1 MRGYPPVHIF
11 LCIIAFAAFAIPL
24 ARLTFARPA
33 FIEARAIDETS
44 TTAAQSNEVAT
55 TIRVRLAHIP
65 SSLSLKLGE
74 KELLPADAASHALS
88 EIQVPVNLPSDGIEL
103 FIQANWPDHTPD
115 TAVTVEL
122 EPDGLET
129 QSQTRWSNGSSL
141 DEILPYQWKS

>member
-1 MRGYPPVHIF
+1 MRGYPPVHIL

-33 FIEARAIDETS
+33 AVVVE
-44 TTAAQSNEVAT
+44 TAAPVVESNKVNT
-55 TIRVRLAHIP
+55 TVRVRLAHTP
-65 SSLSLKLGE
+65 TSLSLKLGD
-74 KELLPADAASHALS
+74 KELLPADAASQNLS
-88 EIQVPVNLPSDGIEL
+88 EIQVPLTLSADGIEL
-103 FIQANWPDHTPD
+103 FIQATWPDNTPD